1 MSQGEGRREAGDTE
15 VRSQPAGQG
24 NVVKTVLFAFLGIR
38 KRAAHEEQTVRL
50 TPVQIVVTGIIAAA
64 VFVVSLVLLAKFIVG
79 KAMG

>member
-1 MSQGEGRREAGDTE
+1 MLF
-15 VRSQPAGQG
+15 RSGSV

-38 KRAAHEEQTVRL
+38 KRAEHEVQTVRL
-50 TPVQIVVTGIIAAA
+50 SPAQIIVTGVVAAA